1 MGVVRVRAAGVGA
14 PLTEFDVPR
23 ALFERS
29 PGRYVL
35 VDGVERSVP
44 MRASFPEPE
53 PEPVEGDAT
62 HAALVEAVKHVRVER
77 PSGRGKRK

>member
-1 MGVVRVRAAGVGA
+1 MGVVRVRQSGVGA

-29 PGRYVL
+29 PERYVL

-44 MRASFPEPE
+44 MRATFPEPE
-53 PEPVEGDAT
+53 PEPV
-62 HAALVEAVKHVRVER
+62 VVPVPVPPR

>member
-1 MGVVRVRAAGVGA
+1 MGVVRVRQSGVGA

-35 VDGVERSVP
+35 VDGVERAVP
-44 MRASFPEPE
+44 MRATFPK
-53 PEPVEGDAT
+53 PEPV
-62 HAALVEAVKHVRVER
+62 VVPVPVPPR